1 MEKISRR
8 KARECVL
15 AALFELS
22 YGNVLDDIILHG
34 REDGENALDEYGE
47 WLLRTYDKNASIVDG
62 QIHTRLKGW
71 TKDRL
76 PRVSLAILRLA
87 ITEMLYSQEDM
98 DSIAI
103 NEAVELSKTF
113 GDEGDYQFI
122 NGVLGNI
129 SREKGTIKI
138 DTIPSDEQAN

>member
-8 KARECVL
+8 RARECAL
-15 AALFELS
+15 AALFEWS
-22 YGNVLDDIILHG
+22 YGNALDDIVAQG

-47 WLLRTYDKNASIVDG
+47 WLLREYEKHASIVDG
-62 QIHTRLKGW
+62 QIDAHLKGW
-71 TKDRL
+71 TQDRL
-76 PRVSLAILRLA
+76 PRVSLSILRLA
-87 ITEMLYSQEDM
+87 ITEMLYSQDDM

-103 NEAVELSKTF
+103 NEAVELSKKF

-129 SREKGTIKI
+129 SREKGTM
-138 DTIPSDEQAN
+138 PSDEQKEQQ